1 MRHTMLCRAIF
12 TAAILA
18 VPPHLALAQP
28 DTQGLI
34 KERDA
39 QTEKLKQEDAERAQ
53 RELLERDQAERAA
66 RQRLE
71 SGRIERL
78 PAPNILLPGAPPN
91 LSNGPP
97 LPGFTDRAGT
107 LSRDEAA
114 RRDQRDYDAAA
125 RARDDAERGVP
136 DFTGRVEPW
145 KPTGA
150 K

>member
-1 MRHTMLCRAIF
+1 MYTMLCRAIVAA
-12 TAAILA
+12 AAILA
-18 VPPHLALAQP
+18 VPHLALAQP

-39 QTEKLKQEDAERAQ
+39 QTEKLRQEDAARAQ
-53 RELLERDQAERAA
+53 RELLERDQQERAA

-91 LSNGPP
+91 LSNGAP
-97 LPGFTDRAGT
+97 LPGFTDRAAT
-107 LSRDEAA
+107 MSRDEAA

-125 RARDDAERGVP
+125 RARDDAARGVP